1 MKSQVVAVALGLLA
15 LGLAGCN
22 SPINMSSP
30 PSPAV
35 EVVEGFFLV
44 EYMVQTSDTVSEG
57 RSLSATRITFHPNY
71 IRVEVEAM
79 GRGRIFAV
87 DRLREFEWTP
97 MAAVGVKHLKRSI
110 ETFKKASESSSESPE
125 D

>member
-1 MKSQVVAVALGLLA
+1 MA

-30 PSPAV
+30 PSPEV

-44 EYMVQTSDTVSEG
+44 KYMVETTDTEAEG

-71 IRVEVEAM
+71 IRVEVESM

-97 MAAVGVKHLKRSI
+97 MAAVGVKYLKREI

>member
-1 MKSQVVAVALGLLA
+1 MFHVK
-15 LGLAGCN
+15 
-22 SPINMSSP
+22 
-30 PSPAV
+30 
-35 EVVEGFFLV
+35 
-44 EYMVQTSDTVSEG
+44 YMVQTADTEVNEG
-57 RSLSATRITFHPNY
+57 TMDATRISFHPNY
-71 IRVEVEAM
+71 IRVEVESM

-97 MAAVGVKHLKRSI
+97 MAAVGVKYLKREI

>member
-1 MKSQVVAVALGLLA
+1 
-15 LGLAGCN
+15 
-22 SPINMSSP
+22 
-30 PSPAV
+30 
-35 EVVEGFFLV
+35 
-44 EYMVQTSDTVSEG
+44 
-57 RSLSATRITFHPNY
+57 
-71 IRVEVEAM
+71 M

-97 MAAVGVKHLKRSI
+97 MAAVGVKYLKREI